1 MCPDEKEYTQ
11 ERIAIWMDKFKD
23 FMMRELL
30 YAGVSQEEYKLIRK
44 DVHEENRKSLLT
56 FSAITIVFLL
66 IMFFVSFVSEDV
78 EDNRW
83 VYLAV
88 MIVTVIMFT
97 AAYIN
102 KYGNYAALL
111 VDIYAFVILLFAF
124 GIVLGTV
131 TRPDEQTV
139 TFVAL
144 LLTVPLLF
152 TDRPIRMA
160 ICIFL
165 GIIAFVITATFVKVD
180 YVLVA
185 DIIDVT
191 VFGTISAV
199 VCTYM
204 MSLKCQRFLYAR
216 KVSILSETD
225 LLTGLCN
232 RNSYEQKLEMYSSM
246 YGQMLSCV
254 YVDVNGL
261 HEMNN
266 TKGHAAGDKMLQ
278 FVGKT
283 LQKEFGERNSFRIG
297 GDEFVALVTGE
308 KEEVI
313 QAKIDHIQVLVEAE
327 SYHVS
332 IGCSIGNT
340 SETDISS
347 LVSTA
352 EKRMYEAKQLFYQK
366 KGVDRSARR

>member
-1 MCPDEKEYTQ
+1 MN
-11 ERIAIWMDKFKD
+11 RLKD
-23 FMMRELL
+23 FMKRELL
-30 YAGVSQEEYKLIRK
+30 YAGVSQEEYRLIQK
-44 DVHEENRKSLLT
+44 DLQEENRKSMLT
-56 FSAITIVFLL
+56 FSAITVAFLL
-66 IMFFVSFVSEDV
+66 IMFLISFASKDV
-78 EDNRW
+78 EANRW
-83 VYLAV
+83 VYLFV
-88 MIVTVIMFT
+88 MIVT
-97 AAYIN
+97 AAMLAVAYLN
-102 KYGNYAALL
+102 KHGNYVVLL
-111 VDIYAFVILLFAF
+111 LDIYAFVILLFSF

-139 TFVAL
+139 TFVAF

-152 TDRPIRMA
+152 TDRPIRMV
-160 ICIFL
+160 ICLFIA
-165 GIIAFVITATFVKVD
+165 IIAFIITAIFVKED

-191 VFGTISAV
+191 VFGTISAI

-204 MSLKCQRFLYAR
+204 MGLKCQRFLYAR

-232 RNSYEQKLEMYSSM
+232 RNSFEQKLETYSSM
-246 YGQMLSCV
+246 CNQELSCV

-261 HEMNN
+261 HELNN
-266 TKGHAAGDKMLQ
+266 TRGHAAGDKMLQ

-297 GDEFVALVTGE
+297 GDEFVVLAIDE

-313 QAKIDHIQVLVEAE
+313 QAKIDHMQMLVEAE
-327 SYHVS
+327 AYHVS
-332 IGCSIGNT
+332 IGYAIGNT
-340 SETDISS
+340 SETDVSW

-352 EKRMYEAKQLFYQK
+352 EKHMYEAKQLYYQQR
-366 KGVDRSARR
+366 GVDRRARK

>member
-1 MCPDEKEYTQ
+1 MN
-11 ERIAIWMDKFKD
+11 RLKD
-23 FMMRELL
+23 YMTRELF
-30 YAGVSQEEYKLIRK
+30 YAGLSREEYKLIQN
-44 DVHEENRKSLLT
+44 DLQEENRKSLLT

-78 EDNRW
+78 EANRW
-83 VYLAV
+83 VYLSV
-88 MIVTVIMFT
+88 MIVTATMLGV
-97 AAYIN
+97 AYFN
-102 KYGNYAALL
+102 KYGNYIVLL
-111 VDIYAFVILLFAF
+111 WDIYAFVILLFLF
-124 GIVLGTV
+124 GIILGTV

-152 TDRPIRMA
+152 TDRPIRMI
-160 ICIFL
+160 ICIL
-165 GIIAFVITATFVKVD
+165 IAIISFTITAIFVKED

-191 VFGTISAV
+191 VFGTISAI

-232 RNSYEQKLEMYSSM
+232 RNSYEQKLETYASM
-246 YGQMLSCV
+246 CNQVLACI

-266 TKGHAAGDKMLQ
+266 TKGHAAGDNMLQ

-283 LQKEFGERNSFRIG
+283 LQKEFGERNTFRIG
-297 GDEFVALVTGE
+297 GDEFVALVADE
-308 KEEVI
+308 KEKVI
-313 QAKIDHIQVLVEAE
+313 QAKIDHMQILVEEE

-332 IGCSIGNT
+332 IGYSIGNT
-340 SETDISS
+340 SETDIPL
-347 LVSTA
+347 LVNTA
-352 EKRMYEAKQLFYQK
+352 EKRMYEAKQLYYQQR
-366 KGVDRSARR
+366 GVDRRVRK